1 VINRYI
7 DRVRGELTRPVAVA
21 PPVVVDMPENA
32 LVFATTASKRIEAP
46 VRANAANQTGVVRLA
61 SPPGWRVDP
70 AERSF
75 HIAEAGQQ
83 VVLSFDVT
91 PPSTGSIAE
100 LHAAASVAGKDI
112 TVGMDVIDYT
122 HIPVQTLFPPA
133 QSRVARADIKTL
145 ARNIG
150 YIMGAGDE
158 VPQALEQMGCRV
170 RLLTADDVARGD
182 LSGFDAIVTGVRA
195 WNVRRDLRAN
205 RQRFFDYVNQG
216 GTLIVQYN
224 VVEGGPGR
232 GNGRSTEPIG
242 PYPIELSHDR
252 VTVEDVPVAFPNPS
266 SPLLH
271 VPNEITEGDFSG
283 WVQERGLYFATKWDP
298 KYQSLL
304 ESHDPGEKPMAGGTL
319 FTRYGK
325 GAYIFT
331 GYSWFRQLPAGVP
344 GAYRIFAN
352 LLSAGKALS
361 NGE

>member
-1 VINRYI
+1 
-7 DRVRGELTRPVAVA
+7 
-21 PPVVVDMPENA
+21 
-32 LVFATTASKRIEAP
+32 
-46 VRANAANQTGVVRLA
+46 
-61 SPPGWRVDP
+61 
-70 AERSF
+70 
-75 HIAEAGQQ
+75 
-83 VVLSFDVT
+83 
-91 PPSTGSIAE
+91 
-100 LHAAASVAGKDI
+100 
-112 TVGMDVIDYT
+112 MDVIDYT

-150 YIMGAGDE
+150 YVMGAGDE

-170 RLLTADDVARGD
+170 TLLTADDVARGD
-182 LSGFDAIVTGVRA
+182 LSGLDAIVTGVRA

-205 RQRFFDYVNQG
+205 RQRLFDYVKQG

-232 GNGRSTEPIG
+232 GNPRSTEPIG

-252 VTVEDVPVAFPNPS
+252 VTVEDAAVAFPNPS

-271 VPNEITEGDFSG
+271 VPNEITQGDFSG
-283 WVQERGLYFATKWDP
+283 WVQERGRYFATKWDP
-298 KYQSLL
+298 KYQTLL